1 MLLYIDNNDLTRL
14 GLGESLI
21 RALSWRGGE
30 INSESIL
37 ASNRETKDILIK
49 ESDLM
54 KLIQRVNPLQDDRRI
69 RLI

>member
-1 MLLYIDNNDLTRL
+1 MMLYLDNKDLSRL

-21 RALSWRGGE
+21 RALSWSGE
-30 INSESIL
+30 RVELDSIL
-37 ASNRETKDILIK
+37 SGDKETKDVLIK

-54 KLIQRVNPLQDDRRI
+54 KLIQRVNPHQLDRRI